1 MGYGGPG
8 FGSGPFLRGGRRA
21 RASTKADPCG
31 MAKSKNIQRQPHV
44 RSTALH
50 RPRAAS
56 NFAQDDESFWMGWM
70 TVRLG
75 EATKVGNRILG

>member
-1 MGYGGPG
+1 MGVRA
-8 FGSGPFLRGGRRA
+8 LA
-21 RASTKADPCG
+21 RAPFCVGDDGQGRAQRQIPAG
-31 MAKSKNIQRQPHV
+31 WQNQKNMQRQPHV
-44 RSTALH
+44 RSTALL

-56 NFAQDDESFWMGWM
+56 NFAQDDESFWMGCM